1 MQSLSKAW
9 ALEVMAKKTKTI
21 AKEVDDVAKLMQKL
35 VRLKAADDNGYVQC
49 CTCGVVRLWNDR
61 MQGAHFIGRGKLA
74 TKIMIENCHPACA
87 SCNQWV
93 HKTTL
98 GILAYREYMIYWY
111 KEDGVDEM
119 VALSRTIKK
128 YTRQEVADI
137 KADFLQQIK
146 FHEKR
151 IGC

>member
-1 MQSLSKAW
+1 
-9 ALEVMAKKTKTI
+9 MAKKTKTI

-35 VRLKAADDNGYVQC
+35 VRLKAADDNGYVKC

-87 SCNQWV
+87 SCNQWA

-98 GILAYREYMIYWY
+98 GILEYRRYMVGMYD
-111 KEDGVDEM
+111 EDAVDELE
-119 VALSRTIKK
+119 ALSRTIKK
-128 YTRQEVADI
+128 YNRAEVADI
-137 KADFLQQIK
+137 KSDFQAQIK
-146 FHEKR
+146 FHQTR
-151 IGC
+151 IGA